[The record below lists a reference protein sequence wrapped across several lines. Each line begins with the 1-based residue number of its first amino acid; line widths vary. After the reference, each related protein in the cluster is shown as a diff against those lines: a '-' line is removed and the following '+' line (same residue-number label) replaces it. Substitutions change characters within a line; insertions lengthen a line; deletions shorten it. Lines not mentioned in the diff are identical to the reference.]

1 MTFKLLSDWDK
12 EGIKNVLNEFVS
24 PESLD
29 DCNEEI
35 IGYISEIKRPRN
47 LIYAVLCYR
56 YDVEPSRASE
66 AVERLYKLVSF
77 NK

>member
-12 EGIKNVLNEFVS
+12 EGIKNILNEFVS
-24 PESLD
+24 PEHLN

-35 IGYISEIKRPRN
+35 TGYISEIKRPRN
-47 LIYAVLCYR
+47 LIYSTLCCR
-56 YDVEPSRASE
+56 YNVESSRATE

>member
-1 MTFKLLSDWDK
+1 MTFKHLSDWDK
-12 EGIKNVLNEFVS
+12 KGIKNILNEFVS
-24 PESLD
+24 PEHLD

-47 LIYAVLCYR
+47 LIYTVLCYR
-56 YDVEPSRASE
+56 YNVESLRASE